1 MNNETNQ
8 EDQEWLDTLA
18 GKPKPGMDPLDAAQ
32 ALAARNAILER
43 RNEIETDTSQP
54 DAAQLDRLRKR
65 LVQEGL
71 MEPAADNSTHSDFL
85 RRFFGLFG
93 ASGQGGSMAIPLWG
107 VAAVMVIVIAVVIQT
122 GTPTRSVQDTTNNI
136 LVTRGGTATV
146 LIVDDPQV
154 RLAELQAGLRD
165 VKATFEIKKLEENR
179 WQVDIKADRPSLTY
193 LEAQRIS
200 PTVKDGTVRIL
211 IQRPAGQVKP

>member
-8 EDQEWLDTLA
+8 EDQEWLDALA

-43 RNEIETDTSQP
+43 RNEIEADTSQP

-71 MEPAADNSTHSDFL
+71 MEPPADNSTHSDFL

-122 GTPTRSVQDTTNNI
+122 GTPTKSVQDTTHNI
-136 LVTRGGTATV
+136 LRGGTATV

-165 VKATFEIKKLEENR
+165 VKANFEVKKLEEDR
-179 WQVDIKADRPSLTY
+179 WQVDIKADKASLTY
-193 LEAQRIS
+193 LDAQRIS

>member
-1 MNNETNQ
+1 MNNENNQ
-8 EDQEWLDTLA
+8 KDQEWLDALA

-32 ALAARNAILER
+32 ALAVRNAILER
-43 RNEIETDTSQP
+43 RNEIEADASHT

-71 MEPAADNSTHSDFL
+71 MEPVADNSTHSDFL

-107 VAAVMVIVIAVVIQT
+107 VAAVMVIVVAVVIQT
-122 GTPTRSVQDTTNNI
+122 GTPTKSIQDTTHNI
-136 LVTRGGTATV
+136 LRGGTATV
-146 LIVDDPQV
+146 LIVDDPQA

-165 VKATFEIKKLEENR
+165 VKANFEVKKLEENR
-179 WQVDIKADRPSLTY
+179 WQVDIKADMTSLTY
-193 LEAQRIS
+193 LDAQRIS